1 MLLER
6 ELICLGNSQKGQVAV
21 KIWWMGNWWQM
32 EKLKVEV
39 GLRGKRSGFSLD
51 MLNMQ
56 TRRVVGD
63 AKYTDVDSVI

>member
-1 MLLER
+1 
-6 ELICLGNSQKGQVAV
+6 
-21 KIWWMGNWWQM
+21 M